1 VQISKYIET
10 NNLFYKNGVVG
21 VLAFYLSNIVTG
33 RAFIVSLK
41 FDLGYFVCYNSLMKS
56 KRFQGLVRYLL
67 NSNIVRKG
75 INMEQQ
81 TVIGSNFVTLQTA
94 LDEARNAIV
103 KNGVKTGELIK
114 DYSVAM
120 DNAFDITLANGE
132 LVKWFNLT
140 GKQKSGVK
148 AEYSKFESA
157 LEEAKLESNKYVY
170 WQRVKEA
177 SGYVTNG
184 NKVKGS
190 GSVDDKNLSD
200 LRTII
205 NRIVEAKN
213 GGIECKSADLIEDF
227 RFCFTSLGG
236 DLTAKGMK

>member
-1 VQISKYIET
+1 MQTENSLHLTRQIPRYI
-10 NNLFYKNGVVG
+10 KGVVKME
-21 VLAFYLSNIVTG
+21 NQ
-33 RAFIVSLK
+33 
-41 FDLGYFVCYNSLMKS
+41 FVD
-56 KRFQGLVRYLL
+56 
-67 NSNIVRKG
+67 I
-75 INMEQQ
+75 
-81 TVIGSNFVTLQTA
+81 QTA
-94 LDEARNAIV
+94 LDNARNAIV
-103 KNGVKTGELIK
+103 KNGVKTGELIQA
-114 DYSVAM
+114 YSLAM
-120 DNAFDITLANGE
+120 DNAFDMTLANGE
-132 LVKWFNLT
+132 KIKWWALT

-177 SGYVTNG
+177 SGYVTTG

-190 GSVDDKNLSD
+190 GSVDEKNLAD

-213 GGIECKSADLIEDF
+213 GGIECKSIDLIEDF

-236 DLTAKGMK
+236 NLTAKGMK

>member
-1 VQISKYIET
+1 MQTK
-10 NNLFYKNGVVG
+10 
-21 VLAFYLSNIVTG
+21 
-33 RAFIVSLK
+33 
-41 FDLGYFVCYNSLMKS
+41 NSLHLT
-56 KRFQGLVRYLL
+56 RQIPRY
-67 NSNIVRKG
+67 IKG
-75 INMEQQ
+75 VINMEQQ
-81 TVIGSNFVTLQTA
+81 SNFVTLQTA

-103 KNGVKTGELIK
+103 KNGIKTGELIQN
-114 DYSVAM
+114 YANAM
-120 DNAFDITLANGE
+120 DNAFDMTLANGE

-148 AEYSKFESA
+148 AEYDKFVSA
-157 LEEAKLESNKYVY
+157 LEGGGLGGNKYVY

-184 NKVKGS
+184 NRVKGS
-190 GSVDDKNLSD
+190 SSVDERNLAD